1 MGANKI
7 GETVLGKLKGKAVK
21 TVLNPLNEILDDQ
34 ISDIST
40 TLGLF
45 VVRSIRG
52 KLQRSITFTIGTRY
66 SDRWMEEAIY
76 GILYEY
82 NNIRASSKLELANK
96 TGVND
101 GSGMYYRLSDG
112 THNLKYRKYD
122 ILLNIQSKAAEGGA
136 FVRQNAGIRVY
147 TIITYDL
154 SLDFVKSF
162 ERDMLAHRNSLLKIR
177 SDSPTISI
185 YQDLHGNDGY
195 TYWEKTHTIPKRRIG
210 TIYIPYEQKKI
221 IVDTI
226 NEFFANKA
234 FHNAHGIAHNLK
246 ILLYG
251 PPGPQPVSEEIPT
264 PNHGF
269 CKIGRLEPGMRVYDY
284 NGFETEIEEIYEY
297 DDLDVF
303 EVWFEDGRMSRCAG
317 DHRWPCINP
326 DGSVHDISV
335 YEMLYRNR
343 AIGYTVMAYDT
354 KDFDEYGKYHLKF
367 QDPASEFDRS
377 MVGSVHTNN
386 PRPLKISK
394 IVDAGYR
401 EKMRCLHVASS
412 LHRYISTN
420 GVITCNS
427 GKDSIAKMIASEWNR
442 NIYYVT
448 GGKNGKYIPNA
459 IVDGGEVV
467 IAPLILISDIDKY
480 PSVITEAS
488 VDMKDKKGEV
498 KDEQMQYKQVFGNM
512 INALDGIL
520 SAEGRI
526 IVMTTNHIEKFS
538 DVFRRPGRIN
548 LEMEIGYVTPE
559 VFRQYVADF
568 YHRQLPEN
576 FTLKD
581 KDLTVAKMQQEVIY
595 YKLTADEFI
604 AKHVNL

>member
-96 TGVND
+96 TGIND

-185 YQDLHGNDGY
+185 YQDLHENDGY

-251 PPGPQPVSEEIPT
+251 PPG
-264 PNHGF
+264 
-269 CKIGRLEPGMRVYDY
+269 
-284 NGFETEIEEIYEY
+284 
-297 DDLDVF
+297 
-303 EVWFEDGRMSRCAG
+303 
-317 DHRWPCINP
+317 
-326 DGSVHDISV
+326 
-335 YEMLYRNR
+335 
-343 AIGYTVMAYDT
+343 
-354 KDFDEYGKYHLKF
+354 
-367 QDPASEFDRS
+367 
-377 MVGSVHTNN
+377 
-386 PRPLKISK
+386 
-394 IVDAGYR
+394 
-401 EKMRCLHVASS
+401 
-412 LHRYISTN
+412 
-420 GVITCNS
+420 S

-459 IVDGGEVV
+459 IVDEGEDV